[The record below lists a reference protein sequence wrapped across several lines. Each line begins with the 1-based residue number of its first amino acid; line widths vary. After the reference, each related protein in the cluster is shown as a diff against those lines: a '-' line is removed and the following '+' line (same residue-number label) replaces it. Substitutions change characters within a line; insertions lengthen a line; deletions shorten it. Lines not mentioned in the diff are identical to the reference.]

1 METTAAAFERV
12 AAGLYLEGLAVDGD
26 TVWYGDVIG
35 GGVHRIEADGTVTHW
50 LPELRWFG
58 SIALNDDGRV
68 LTSGIEGI
76 KWLDPRTG
84 DSGPLLTEV
93 GGVPL
98 PGVNELSP
106 DGRGGL
112 YFGSKDGAAIAR
124 GEPPRPSGLFHLA
137 ADGRA
142 RQLCDGLVFTNGI
155 ALSDDRST
163 LFHNETFVGTFAYPV
178 LSDGNLGER
187 RMLLEK
193 PDCDGL
199 VLDQQGNLLI
209 VGYESRE
216 ILRVTPDGDVIGAIP
231 VPGDAVTNLRFGDG
245 GRNLYLTSVPAGA
258 GEGLRV
264 GAVPSQRRSI
274 LYRGRSPL
282 AGRVAPR
289 TSFRAGVSA

>member
-1 METTAAAFERV
+1 MTEKAVETIAT
-12 AAGLYLEGLAVDGD
+12 GLYLEGLAVDGD

-35 GGVHRIEADGTVTHW
+35 GGVHRVERDGSVTDW
-50 LPELRWFG
+50 LAELRWFG

-76 KWLDPRTG
+76 SWLDPRTG
-84 DSGPLLTEV
+84 DSGLLLSEV
-93 GGVPL
+93 DGVPL

-112 YFGSKDGAAIAR
+112 YFGTKDAAAIQR

-137 ADGRA
+137 ADKSA

-155 ALSDDRST
+155 ALDDTGTT

-178 LSDGNLGER
+178 LSDGSLGER
-187 RMLLEK
+187 TMLLEK

-199 VLDQQGNLLI
+199 ALDREGNLLI
-209 VGYESRE
+209 VGYESPE
-216 ILRVTPDGDVIGAIP
+216 ILRVTPSGEVIGAIP
-231 VPGDAVTNLRFGDG
+231 IPGDAVTNLRFGDG
-245 GRNLYLTSVPAGA
+245 GKLYLTTVPAGA
-258 GEGLRV
+258 GEDLRV
-264 GAVPSQRRSI
+264 GVLPSERRSI
-274 LYRGRSPL
+274 LYRVRSPV

-289 TSFRAGVSA
+289 TSF

>member
-1 METTAAAFERV
+1 MTAKAVEPV
-12 AAGLYLEGLAVDGD
+12 ATGLYLEGLAVDGD

-35 GGVHRIEADGTVTHW
+35 GGVHRVERDGSVTDW
-50 LPELRWFG
+50 LAELRWFG

-76 KWLDPRTG
+76 SWLDPRTG
-84 DSGPLLTEV
+84 DSGLLLSEV
-93 GGVPL
+93 DGVPL

-112 YFGSKDGAAIAR
+112 YFGTKDGAAIQR

-137 ADGRA
+137 ADKSA

-155 ALSDDRST
+155 ALDDTGAT

-178 LSDGNLGER
+178 LSDGSLGER
-187 RMLLEK
+187 TMLLEK

-199 VLDQQGNLLI
+199 ALDREGNLLI
-209 VGYESRE
+209 VGYESPE
-216 ILRVTPDGDVIGAIP
+216 ILRVTPSGEVIGAIP
-231 VPGDAVTNLRFGDG
+231 IPGEAVTNLRFGDG
-245 GRNLYLTSVPAGA
+245 GQLYLTTVPAGA
-258 GEGLRV
+258 GEDLRV
-264 GAVPSQRRSI
+264 GVLPSERRSI
-274 LYRGRSPL
+274 LYRVRSPV

-289 TSFRAGVSA
+289 TSF